1 MPLGESI
8 SFADVTQLIKDY
20 ANFFYDTEPNVTE
33 HQKNI
38 EACKT
43 VEELEALKD
52 VIRMSDSVSLFNLW
66 NEQKIKLA
74 K

>member
-1 MPLGESI
+1 
-8 SFADVTQLIKDY
+8 LIKDY
-20 ANFFYDTEPNVTE
+20 ANFFYDIEPNVTE